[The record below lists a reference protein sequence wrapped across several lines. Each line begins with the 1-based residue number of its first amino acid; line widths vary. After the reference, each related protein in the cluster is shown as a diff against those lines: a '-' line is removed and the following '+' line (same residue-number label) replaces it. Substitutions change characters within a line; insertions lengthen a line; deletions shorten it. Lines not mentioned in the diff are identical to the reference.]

1 MSFRKEL
8 KYSLSSYEFRLLKS
22 KFFKRDYKKPY
33 PQRRVNSC
41 YFDTY
46 NLDLFRLS
54 LDGIYPRK
62 KVRLRW
68 YDNKYD
74 FCLKEQKISSI
85 EGRHKLSMVYGRLKP
100 EEIKGIS
107 FFDQDYGLLKPKI
120 LISYSREYFLDKDL
134 RFTFDFD
141 IKYVD
146 ISGIFKRTI
155 NETKNV
161 IEVKTNSETSNDYIN
176 NLMGKI
182 DSGFSKY
189 TRGITFLNKEIK
201 LSK

>member
-8 KYSLSSYEFRLLKS
+8 KYSLSSYEVRLLKS

-41 YFDTY
+41 YFDTC

-68 YDNKYD
+68 YNNQYD

-161 IEVKTNSETSNDYIN
+161 IEVKTNSETSDDYIN
-176 NLMGKI
+176 SFMGKI

-189 TRGITFLNKEIK
+189 TRGITLLNKEINF
-201 LSK
+201 SK